1 MKGAREFAKLFK
13 TGQYGKLYITSG
25 DHARG
30 ETFHIQ
36 ILPEGETAKP
46 NGGQNLC
53 LNSDAIEVY
62 GIVAGQPG
70 WTESYGWLHEGE
82 WQDDF
87 RKLVTSKQMELADKE
102 TQNQVTA
109 EEVAKEKRAMEK
121 KLLDAYSCDG
131 KNKTHIK
138 AD

>member
-13 TGQYGKLYITSG
+13 TGQQGKLYITSG
-25 DHARG
+25 SHARG
-30 ETFHIQ
+30 ATFHIQ

-46 NGGQNLC
+46 NGAQNLC

-70 WTESYGWLHEGE
+70 WTEEYGWLHEGA
-82 WQDDF
+82 WQEDF
-87 RKLVTSKQMELADKE
+87 RKLVTSMQMEIDAKAK
-102 TQNQVTA
+102 QNQATT
-109 EEVAKEKRAMEK
+109 EEATQEKRAREK
-121 KLLDAYSCDG
+121 RLLDAYSSDG
-131 KNKTHIK
+131 KNKTTTK